1 MNIAV
6 TGFYGTGSSAVIDL
20 LREYKGVGSSIG
32 ERYEHYPFLL
42 KDCIIDLEN
51 RIFSNNSNY
60 MIVDYA
66 LNCFYD
72 EMKRQNDN
80 DFGWYGSYKRLY
92 QDKFMKLV
100 DTFLDNVSE
109 SLYDK
114 SNLPISQ
121 AKGIKFSLI
130 KCCLQLGAKILKGY
144 KVSKWGRV
152 YCYHKKPRRYLK
164 VDHKEFMVY
173 AKEFINGYF
182 ELTKSNKITIY
193 DHLLLPEQ
201 CLIVDKFFDDDF
213 RLIIVDRDPRDIYI
227 STKYI
232 WSTIKFGMQ
241 KGPFPKG
248 IESFC
253 GQWRFM
259 HNNLKDCIS
268 KKVLVINFENLIY
281 DYDNTVAM
289 LEKFCGLSKE
299 DHVRSKEIFE
309 PNKSI
314 NNTQVYKLKDDFKG
328 EVNTIEKLL
337 TEYLYEFP
345 YKIDNKLNDVFDA

>member
-20 LREYKGVGSSIG
+20 LREYKGVGCSIG

-51 RIFSNNSNY
+51 RIFSDNSNY

-92 QDKFMKLV
+92 QNKFMDLV
-100 DTFLDNVSE
+100 NTFLNKISEVS
-109 SLYDK
+109 SDM
-114 SNLPISQ
+114 SNPSISQ

-130 KCCLQLGAKILKGY
+130 KCGLQLGAKILKGY

-164 VDHKEFMVY
+164 VDHTEFMMY
-173 AKEFINGYF
+173 AKEFINSYF
-182 ELTKSNKITIY
+182 DLTKSNETTVY

-201 CLIVDKFFDDDF
+201 CLIVDKFFDEDF

-232 WSTIKFGMQ
+232 WSTVKFGMQ
-241 KGPFPKG
+241 KGPFPEG
-248 IESFC
+248 IQSFC
-253 GQWRFM
+253 RQWKFM
-259 HNNLKDCIS
+259 HNNLKNCNS
-268 KKVLVINFENLIY
+268 KKVLVLNFEDLIY
-281 DYDNTVAM
+281 NYDSTVAK
-289 LEKFCGLSKE
+289 LEKFCGFSKE
-299 DHVRSKEIFE
+299 SHIRPKEILE
-309 PNKSI
+309 PGKSI
-314 NNTQVYKLKDDFKG
+314 NNTQVYKLKENFKE

-337 TEYLYEFP
+337 PEYMYNFP
-345 YKIDNKLNDVFDA
+345 YEISNKLNDVFDA